1 MKRVHVLEF
10 EDLPWFPTWLR
21 TSLTNNLVVF
31 ARLLGVNEVLERLI
45 AGALEKHQTSKIVDL
60 GSGSGGP
67 LPAIHQKLTHQK
79 GFEHI
84 QLGLSDKYPNPNAIN
99 AFNGPSHT
107 GVRYRESPVDATQL
121 ETAGPGLK
129 TMVDGVS
136 ITCGRRKP
144 ERSGIRGQTSTTAF
158 DLRNGRA
165 HHLAFPLVVVG
176 SAARTFICFCHGS
189 DHVRI
194 GSSREL
200 ETSLFHLRRSVDS
213 NIFCMG
219 RTSFY
224 REDVHRRRSRRVTHG
239 VRPSRVHVDPGDR
252 KNEARSKTGNLF
264 TGASEVS
271 SSAKAPALIQSPK

>member
-84 QLGLSDKYPNPNAIN
+84 QLELSDKYPNPNAIN

-129 TMVDGVS
+129 TMVNCFHHMRPPQARAILASAVKHRQPLLIYEMGGHITLPFPLWLLGLPLGLSFVFVMGLITSALVRPVSWKHLFFTYAVPLIPIFFAWDGQAS
-136 ITCGRRKP
+136 TARMYTDADLDALLTGLDHQEYTWTRGTGRTK
-144 ERSGIRGQTSTTAF
+144 RGQKLGTY
-158 DLRNGRA
+158 LLG
-165 HHLAFPLVVVG
+165 L
-176 SAARTFICFCHGS
+176 
-189 DHVRI
+189 
-194 GSSREL
+194 
-200 ETSLFHLRRSVDS
+200 
-213 NIFCMG
+213 
-219 RTSFY
+219 
-224 REDVHRRRSRRVTHG
+224 
-239 VRPSRVHVDPGDR
+239 
-252 KNEARSKTGNLF
+252 
-264 TGASEVS
+264 
-271 SSAKAPALIQSPK
+271 PK